1 LKNNDKIEWKKMQG
15 LVPTIVQDAK
25 TGKVLT
31 LAYSSRESL
40 KKALS
45 TGQGW
50 YYSRKKQGLWMK
62 GEESGNTQKV
72 KKIMLDCD
80 NDALLFIVRQKGIAC
95 HTGSKTCFFKEIA
108 LNYNKLELKGA
119 E

>member
-1 LKNNDKIEWKKMQG
+1 MPDWKKMKG
-15 LVPTIVQDAK
+15 LLPTIVQEEN
-25 TGKVLT
+25 GKVLM
-31 LAYSSRESL
+31 LAYSSKESL
-40 KKALS
+40 ESALQK
-45 TGQGW
+45 GKGI
-50 YYSRKKQGLWMK
+50 YYSRSRKKLWEK
-62 GEESGNTQKV
+62 GKTSGNTQKI

-80 NDALLFIVRQKGIAC
+80 SDALLFIVEQKGNSC